1 MSLNKGEVNPL
12 GVLKL
17 RRLKFIP
24 AHFTTVRIGPLVD
37 IKFLTQWIN
46 YNLNS
51 RYGIKQS
58 VMIDQDNKIK
68 EVIEI
73 GLEDGREITL
83 LLLGCPYINNNTKEL
98 F

>member
-1 MSLNKGEVNPL
+1 
-12 GVLKL
+12 
-17 RRLKFIP
+17 
-24 AHFTTVRIGPLVD
+24 
-37 IKFLTQWIN
+37 
-46 YNLNS
+46 
-51 RYGIKQS
+51 
-58 VMIDQDNKIK
+58 MIDQDNKIK

>member
-24 AHFTTVRIGPLVD
+24 AHFKTIKVDENVD
-37 IKFLTQWIN
+37 IIFLTYWIN

-51 RYGIKQS
+51 RYGIKKS
-58 VMIDQDNKIK
+58 VVVDQNNKMK
-68 EVIEI
+68 DVIEV
-73 GLEDGREITL
+73 GLEDPREITM
-83 LLLGCPYINNNTKEL
+83 LLLGCPHLHKNTKEI

>member
-37 IKFLTQWIN
+37 VKFLTQWIN

-68 EVIEI
+68 KQ
-73 GLEDGREITL
+73 L
-83 LLLGCPYINNNTKEL
+83 LRVYIMLIWTSWSWKD
-98 F
+98 FAWKIDS